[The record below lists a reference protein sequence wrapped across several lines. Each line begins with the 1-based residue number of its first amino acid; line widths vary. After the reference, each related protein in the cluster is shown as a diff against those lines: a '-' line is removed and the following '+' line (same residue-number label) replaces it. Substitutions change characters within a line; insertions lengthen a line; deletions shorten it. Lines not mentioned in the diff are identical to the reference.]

1 MVAPVTA
8 QRANRILIAEAQ
20 IARQRAIIARL
31 EAMHAD
37 TADAKSLLSALR
49 YTLRLLRRRR
59 PSLSVVQPEAPD
71 A

>member
-1 MVAPVTA
+1 MVAPVTG

-20 IARQRAIIARL
+20 IARQRDLIARL
-31 EAMHAD
+31 EAQHAD
-37 TADAKSLLSALR
+37 TADAESLLSALR